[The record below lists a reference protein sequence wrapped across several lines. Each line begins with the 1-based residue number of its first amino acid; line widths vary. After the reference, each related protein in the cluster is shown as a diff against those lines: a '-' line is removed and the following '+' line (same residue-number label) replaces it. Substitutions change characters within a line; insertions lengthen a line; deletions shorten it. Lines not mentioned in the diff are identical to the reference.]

1 MLHIIGLLNGQNVKV
16 KELPVSGYG
25 VVTNDKMLYTE
36 EEGYY
41 TEIEYNNASD
51 YQRTFTNYPLALS
64 LTKKIT
70 NPENNAEV
78 IEKSVFTFQL
88 CKQDNE
94 EYSPLTEAEM
104 KKMRGYLL
112 TSSTATKFEEL
123 TFFGSDGNE
132 FNLKAGQTAVIV
144 GTEPNTIYA
153 TKEISCTIDGVRSEN
168 SYQKKNNGITVLTS
182 DSLQNTASQTYLTGT
197 STGTQE
203 NTYFPQNG
211 LTISK
216 LIENDY
222 NHLTNPNAEYLFKIE
237 KINGNNSHESL
248 NNQQYKLNG
257 VTQKTTTE
265 QGYFTLK
272 ENEYAFF
279 NLNPAEYK
287 ITEINPN
294 KSYTQLNNIYNNYY
308 SENNQTNTLTNQI
321 LFTTTYIVDGGE
333 SRELYAQNTSS
344 ENDNSAIVKFT
355 GKEEQSISFTNHVID
370 KEYQFNIEKIIYR
383 DKNAHGD
390 TDDNEQRFVFRIDRY
405 AIDADVNN
413 LPKQSIE
420 TFYVTLNCP
429 NPVEYEQN
437 EKKYYLN
444 HSEFELPLF
453 GLDENTSFDSENQKI
468 TKTYTDSNE
477 QYTYPASIWQ
487 GSVST
492 VVNRK
497 GVYKVTE
504 VTGWSATDYD
514 YCKGSNTF
522 KCAETVVH
530 SDKSVNN
537 TDYVA
542 FKLEEDS
549 EKTASFSNAE
559 SEFAYFSSSAYAI
572 NRIQAVQN

>member
-1 MLHIIGLLNGQNVKV
+1 M
-16 KELPVSGYG
+16 
-25 VVTNDKMLYTE
+25 
-36 EEGYY
+36 
-41 TEIEYNNASD
+41 
-51 YQRTFTNYPLALS
+51 
-64 LTKKIT
+64 TKKIT

-294 KSYTQLNNIYNNYY
+294 KSYAQLNALYDNHY
-308 SENNQTNTLTNQI
+308 SETNQTNTLTNQI

-355 GKEEQSISFTNHVID
+355 GKEEQSISFTNRVVD
-370 KEYQFNIEKIIYR
+370 KEYIFDIEKIIYR

-413 LPKQSIE
+413 LPEQSIE

-429 NPVEYEQN
+429 NQVIFRDSKFYIVDT
-437 EKKYYLN
+437 
-444 HSEFELPLF
+444 EFDLPTF
-453 GLDENTSFDSENQKI
+453 NNDGKTSFNTETQKI
-468 TKTYTDSNE
+468 TKTYGDNNSE

-487 GSVST
+487 GATSVM
-492 VVNRK
+492 VNRK
-497 GVYKVTE
+497 GVYKVSE
-504 VTGWSATDYD
+504 VTSWSETDYD
-514 YCKGSNTF
+514 YCEGSNTF
-522 KCAETVVH
+522 KSNNAAITH
-530 SDKSVNN
+530 SDKNN
-537 TDYVA
+537 NGNQDYVA
-542 FKLEEDS
+542 FVVDNDDS
-549 EKTASFSNAE
+549 KTASFSNAE

-572 NRIQAVQN
+572 NKIKAVGNEVG